1 MTLLVIIANVLGWP
15 MIQLTLAK
23 LFLSLPVSFFAE
35 DSWLTRER
43 CLEKN
48 GDSYRRFLVMQRW
61 KGLLPDGASW
71 LGGRPKKNVASR
83 NSSELTSFAIET
95 RRSEIAHW
103 CMLLCTPI
111 FYLWNPPW
119 ACAVLTLYGIAA
131 NLPCILVQRANR
143 IKVRRILHG
152 ADPAQPLQA
161 HPVES
166 VPIAS

>member
-1 MTLLVIIANVLGWP
+1 MKLLVIVVNVLGWP

-23 LFLSLPVSFFAE
+23 LFLLLPDSFFAE
-35 DSWLTRER
+35 DTWLTRER
-43 CLEKN
+43 SLEGN
-48 GDSYRRFLVMQRW
+48 GSLYRRFLMIQRW

-83 NSSELTSFAIET
+83 NPSELIFFATET

-103 CMLLCTPI
+103 CMFLCTPT
-111 FYLWNPPW
+111 FYIWNPQW
-119 ACAVLTLYGIAA
+119 ACVVMTLYGIAA

-152 ADPAQPLQA
+152 ADAEESLQVP
-161 HPVES
+161 PVES
-166 VPIAS
+166 IRTAS

>member
-1 MTLLVIIANVLGWP
+1 MKLLVIIVNVLGWP
-15 MIQLTLAK
+15 IIQLTLGK
-23 LFLSLPVSFFAE
+23 LFLLLPDSFFTE

-43 CLEKN
+43 RLEKN
-48 GDSYRRFLVMQRW
+48 GDCYRRFLRMQWW

-71 LGGRPKKNVASR
+71 LGGRPKRNVATR
-83 NSSELTSFAIET
+83 NCSELALFAIET

-119 ACAVLTLYGIAA
+119 ACVVVTLYGIAA

-143 IKVRRILHG
+143 IKVRRILRE
-152 ADPAQPLQA
+152 ANSAQPLQA
-161 HPVES
+161 HPLES
-166 VPIAS
+166 VRIAS